1 MPVCSWCSRGNPEG
15 ARFCNACGSPLAAA
29 EPRRKERKFATAL
42 FADLVGSTTLAERE
56 DPEIVQSIVG
66 RAFDRLAEEVARHEG
81 LLEKFMGDAILAV
94 FGVPRAHEDD
104 AERAVRAALEMQA
117 VLSELNRGFAAEGRP
132 SLAMRIGID
141 AGEVLVDLERAS
153 GPRDRMLTGDAVN
166 TAARLQASADPGHVV
181 VGAAVYAAT
190 KDTIEYQ
197 ELEPLALKG
206 KAERV
211 PAWRTLRI
219 KARTRGE
226 RPRLGLEARLVGR
239 DEELTVLKQTL
250 RRVETEGRPALVTIV
265 GPAGVGKSRL
275 VAELERHVEGLPQ
288 VVYWR
293 RGRCLAYGN
302 TSYSAFADA
311 IKAHCEIFEDD
322 TADAAGRKADAAVRE
337 LFGDDAVA
345 PQIRALVGTGEQTL
359 TSREELFEAWRR
371 FLERLAARY
380 PLVLVL
386 DDIHWAD
393 AGLLDFVEH
402 AADWAQGPITVV
414 TTARAELFETR
425 PTWGGGKRNAASIY
439 LDPLS
444 EAEAEAMLD
453 DLLSGPIPA
462 DLRRT
467 VLERG
472 EGNPLYVE
480 EIIRKLIDDGVLR
493 ATEASRW
500 EVARPVADIE
510 LPRSVQALIATRL
523 DGLPG
528 DEKAVL
534 QDASVVGRVF
544 WVGSVAELAGRDFGD
559 IRDALGRLRVK
570 ELVVPHDPSSFSDEH
585 EFAFRH
591 NLIRDGAYDSLPK
604 SLRADKHAGVAT
616 WAERRAGDRAEEIA
630 ELIATHLVEALRYVE
645 ELGAPDERVA
655 DLRRRAYAWTKA
667 AGQRTSAVWQR
678 AEATRWFRE
687 AERLADATGA
697 DAHERAELGRMH
709 ADASWGTDPPEEH
722 VRVLRRVRAA
732 YEELGDATGQG
743 WARAHAVI
751 PQLQVG
757 RNEEA
762 EADGRAALALL
773 EPLGESVE
781 RAEAVHY
788 LGWFLWRRGRG
799 AEAEP
804 LLRSAVDMAA
814 RVRAELTHAE
824 AMQTLGNC
832 LGQIGKPEEAIAVM
846 REAYRLAKEVGE
858 FNNLVRI
865 ANNLPAALSDLVA
878 DYAESEAV
886 LREGLE
892 LARRA
897 GATGHEGWL
906 MGSLA
911 DVLERV
917 GRLEEAEGFS
927 RAAVESSFA
936 HGDRAHWALRK
947 GSLALIVLLRGR
959 IEEAEAI
966 HRESLP
972 ALHEGAEPQGL
983 IYVPLIEAYIA
994 LGRSDTASAIAA
1006 FERLVDQLRAF
1017 NLADQPQIFADL
1029 VRLLLAA
1036 GRTDD
1041 ARAYRELAATS
1052 PSPALQAIVGVVD
1065 GLLAADPGEARRILS
1080 EAVAALDGLD
1090 LRLDAARA
1098 RIDLGRMLAAAGE
1111 DPIPTLT
1118 TARRMLLEC
1127 DAGLFLDEVDAA
1139 LAGGPAGAD
1148 SPADASREVP

>member
-1 MPVCSWCSRGNPEG
+1 MPVCPSCSADNPEG
-15 ARFCNACGSPLAAA
+15 ARFCNACGSPLAPA

-56 DPEIVQSIVG
+56 DPEVVQAIVG
-66 RAFDRLAEEVARHEG
+66 RTFDRLAEEVARYEG

-132 SLAMRIGID
+132 TLAMRIGIE
-141 AGEVLVDLERAS
+141 AGEVLVDVERAS

-166 TAARLQASADPGHVV
+166 TAARLQSAAEPGHVV
-181 VGAAVYAAT
+181 VGHGVYAAT
-190 KDTIEYQ
+190 KDTIEYR
-197 ELEPLALKG
+197 ELEPLSLKG
-206 KAERV
+206 KGEPVA
-211 PAWRTLRI
+211 AWRTLRI

-239 DEELTVLKQTL
+239 DEEMAVLTQTL

-265 GPAGVGKSRL
+265 GPAGVGKSRI

-288 VVYWR
+288 IVYWR

-302 TSYSAFADA
+302 TSYSALADA

-322 TADAAGRKADAAVRE
+322 TAEAAGRKADAAVRE
-337 LFGDDAVA
+337 LFGDDTVA
-345 PQIRALVGTGEQTL
+345 AQIRALVGAGEQTVM
-359 TSREELFEAWRR
+359 SREDLFDAWRR

-402 AADWAQGPITVV
+402 VADWAQGPIALV

-425 PTWGGGKRNAASIY
+425 PTWGGGKRNAASIS

-444 EAEAEAMLD
+444 APEAEQMLA
-453 DLLSGPIPA
+453 DLLSGPIAP
-462 DLRRT
+462 DLQRT
-467 VLERG
+467 ILDRS

-480 EIIRKLIDDGVLR
+480 EIVRKLIDDGVLR

-500 EVARPVADIE
+500 EVALPVADIE
-510 LPRSVQALIATRL
+510 LPRSVHGLIAARL
-523 DGLPG
+523 DGLPD
-528 DEKAVL
+528 DEKSLL

-544 WVGSVAELAGRDFGD
+544 WLGAVAELAGREVAA
-559 IRDALGRLRVK
+559 IRDAIGRLRVK
-570 ELVVPHDPSSFSDEH
+570 EIVVPHDPSSFSDEH
-585 EFAFRH
+585 EFSFRH

-604 SLRADKHAGVAT
+604 ALRADKHTGVAA

-630 ELIATHLVEALRYVE
+630 ELIAAHLMEALRYIE
-645 ELGAPDERVA
+645 ELGAPEEAVA
-655 DLRRRAYAWTKA
+655 DLRRRAYAWAKA
-667 AGQRTSAVWQR
+667 AGQRTAAVWQR

-687 AERLADATGA
+687 AERLAEVTGA
-697 DAHERAELGRMH
+697 DAAERVELGRMH

-722 VRVLRRVRAA
+722 VRVLRGVLAA
-732 YEELGDATGQG
+732 YDELGDTVGQG
-743 WARAHAVI
+743 WARSHAVI
-751 PQLQVG
+751 PQLQLG
-757 RNEEA
+757 RNDEA

-781 RAEAVHY
+781 LAEAVHH

-799 AEAEP
+799 VEAEP
-804 LLRSAVDMAA
+804 LLRRAVDMAA
-814 RVRAELTHAE
+814 HVGAELTHAE

-832 LGQIGKPEEAIAVM
+832 LGQIDKPEEAIAVM
-846 REAYRLAKEVGE
+846 REAYRLAKEIGE
-858 FNNLVRI
+858 FNNLMRVS
-865 ANNLPAALSDLVA
+865 NNLPAALSDLVA
-878 DYAESEAV
+878 DYAGSEAV

-911 DVLERV
+911 DILVRV
-917 GRLEEAEGFS
+917 GRLEEAEAFS
-927 RAAVESSFA
+927 RAAVDSSFA

-959 IEEAEAI
+959 LDEAEAI

-972 ALHEGAEPQGL
+972 ILQENAEPQGL
-983 IYVPLIEAYIA
+983 LFIPTIEGYLA
-994 LGRSDTASAIAA
+994 LGRGDPEAAVAA
-1006 FERLVDQLRAF
+1006 FEALVTQLRAF
-1017 NLADQPQIFADL
+1017 NLAAEPEIFADL

-1036 GRTDD
+1036 GRTDA
-1041 ARAYRELAATS
+1041 ARTYRDLAATS
-1052 PSPALQAIVGVVD
+1052 PSPALQATVRVLD
-1065 GLLAADPGEARRILS
+1065 GLLTSDLDQARRTLGEAM
-1080 EAVAALDGLD
+1080 AALDALGL
-1090 LRLDAARA
+1090 RMDAARVAVDLA
-1098 RIDLGRMLAAAGE
+1098 RPMSGGGD
-1111 DPIPTLT
+1111 DPIPMLKA
-1118 TARRMLLEC
+1118 ARAVLVEC
-1127 DAGLFLDEVDAA
+1127 DARLFLPAVDAA
-1139 LAGGPAGAD
+1139 LAEHGA
-1148 SPADASREVP
+1148 AIG